1 MLLLSPRRPAGLCTL
16 GIGRLT
22 TRIRRYAVSVTAEPL
37 RPAWSTSTHAGPYV
51 AEDLDRIPDLPPHT
65 ELIDGNLIFVSP
77 QAFFHL
83 LAINAISRAL
93 ERTVPANL
101 FVADRMTV
109 RLGVKNR
116 VEPDVLVVDQAALGS
131 IRQTGFEAADT
142 LLVVEVVSPES
153 RTRDR
158 KEKPGKYAA
167 AGIPHFWIVDDVDDK
182 TVAEVF
188 KLNRELGSYELVGRF
203 DGRFELEDPFPIELD
218 LWEVDQH
225 RD

>member
-1 MLLLSPRRPAGLCTL
+1 MT
-16 GIGRLT
+16 
-22 TRIRRYAVSVTAEPL
+22 VSAEPL
-37 RPAWSTSTHAGPYV
+37 HPARFASMRPGPYT

-93 ERTVPANL
+93 ERTVPPHL

-109 RLGVKNR
+109 KLDAQNR
-116 VEPDVLVVDQAALGS
+116 VEPDVLVVDNEALGS
-131 IRQTGFEAADT
+131 IRQTGFDAADA
-142 LLVVEVVSPES
+142 LLVVEVISPES

-182 TVAEVF
+182 TVVEVF
-188 KLNRELGSYELVGRF
+188 KLNQGLGSYERVGRF
-203 DGRFELEDPFPIELD
+203 DGNVELEDPFPIVLD

-225 RD
+225 RR